1 MSESEPLARSRQPF
15 RSFFAL
21 AALDAIAGVLLW
33 LLPYDSPSV
42 NGHREELLW
51 GMVPAV
57 MAGFLLTALPRWTHA
72 PPIQAALVDAL
83 LLLWLAGRFAH
94 WWWPDHGSLLAG
106 AFILGLAATLGV
118 RVVAA
123 GKTREYKI
131 VALLVLLALAA
142 VLPSVAMDRLPAGFS
157 HRLALASVLAL
168 VAIISG
174 RIIPALTATWL
185 CLHDKDPARRLPPLF
200 ELASAVALAAALGC
214 WCLGLGVGTPASACA
229 AILHSVR
236 LLSWRPLDALD
247 HPGLLALYL
256 AYGWLP
262 AGFALLFL
270 HQAGLGPFG
279 ESAAIHA
286 WAVGAIGLMC
296 LAVMASMIRRQTRR
310 PFSKSGTLTAALACG
325 AAAVP
330 SRLMVEVAG
339 RTWLLPAVACWI
351 GAFLLFLLA
360 FRAELLWPLGPI
372 AKPADRPRVE
382 ARPPG

>member
-1 MSESEPLARSRQPF
+1 MSVSEPLSRSRQPY
-15 RSFFAL
+15 RPFFAL

-33 LLPYDSPSV
+33 LLPYGWPSV

-51 GMVPAV
+51 GMVPTV
-57 MAGFLLTALPRWTHA
+57 LAGFLLTALPRWTRA
-72 PPIQAALVDAL
+72 PPIPVVLVDAL
-83 LLLWLAGRFAH
+83 LLLWLAGRLVH
-94 WWWPDHGSLLAG
+94 WWGPAHGSLLAG

-142 VLPSVAMDRLPAGFS
+142 LLPSVATDRLPAGFP
-157 HRLALASVLAL
+157 HRLALASVIAL

-185 CLHDKDPARRLPPLF
+185 CLHGRASARRLPPLF
-200 ELASAVALAAALGC
+200 ELASALALVAALGC
-214 WCLGLGVGTPASACA
+214 WCLGLGLGPPASACA

-236 LLSWRPLDALD
+236 LLAWRPQDALH

-262 AGFALLFL
+262 AGFVLLFL
-270 HQAGLGPFG
+270 HQAGTGPFG

-286 WAVGAIGLMC
+286 WAVGAVGLMC

-310 PFSKSGTLTAALACG
+310 PFSNSGTLTAALVCG

-330 SRLMVEVAG
+330 LRLMVEVAG
-339 RTWLLPAVACWI
+339 RTWLLPAAACWT
-351 GAFLLFLLA
+351 GAFLLFLMA
-360 FRAELLWPLGPI
+360 FRAELLWPLGPT
-372 AKPADRPRVE
+372 AKPADQPWAE
-382 ARPPG
+382 PS

>member
-1 MSESEPLARSRQPF
+1 MSLPEPLARSRQPF
-15 RSFFAL
+15 RPFFAL
-21 AALDAIAGVLLW
+21 AAVDAIAGVLLW
-33 LLPYDSPSV
+33 ILPYGSPSV

-57 MAGFLLTALPRWTHA
+57 IAGFLLTALPRWTRA
-72 PPIQAALVDAL
+72 PPIPAVLVDAL
-83 LLLWLAGRFAH
+83 LLMWLTGRLVH
-94 WWWPDHGSLLAG
+94 WWRPDHGDLLAG
-106 AFILGLAATLGV
+106 GFILGLAATLGV

-131 VALLVLLALAA
+131 VALLVLLALATL
-142 VLPSVAMDRLPAGFS
+142 LPSVATDRLPAGFS

-200 ELASAVALAAALGC
+200 ELASALALAAALGC

-236 LLSWRPLDALD
+236 LLAWRPRDVLD
-247 HPGLLALYL
+247 HSGLLALYL

-279 ESAAIHA
+279 ESAALHA
-286 WAVGAIGLMC
+286 WSVGAVGLMC

-310 PFSKSGTLTAALACG
+310 PFSNSRTLTAALACG
-325 AAAVP
+325 ATAVP
-330 SRLMVEVAG
+330 LRLVAEVAG
-339 RTWLLPAVACWI
+339 HIWLLPAAACWL

-372 AKPADRPRVE
+372 AKPVDQPRAE